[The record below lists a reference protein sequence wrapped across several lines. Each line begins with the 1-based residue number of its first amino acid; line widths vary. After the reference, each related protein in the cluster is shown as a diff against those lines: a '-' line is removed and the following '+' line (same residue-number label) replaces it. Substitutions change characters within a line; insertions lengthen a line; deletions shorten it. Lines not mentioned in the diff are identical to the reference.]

1 MRRRLEGRGDRSKD
15 AAEGTPVKSEME
27 EENDSIV
34 AMKEK
39 NELNDMRDDLNGMK
53 TELSDVRSGLDEI
66 KGLLARLTEEKFS
79 EGKGGFEPKEPK
91 EETGDNQQGSRQQS
105 PQPKPNSK
113 KGHGRLDR
121 ETLAQLCWDGA
132 YATHRKSAS
141 VDASNATLETIA
153 LLSKPL
159 TKIKMEVF
167 GDLQSTYELSR
178 SYEGM
183 CQAEKRVPLLMRMD
197 PVLQKMVYQ
206 SEFNAHWTSETE
218 WAGIPNEAI
227 LHVLRL
233 ESLPRSKSEVLRLL
247 DGVAFPGR
255 LREES
260 TIVEKYRTAFPAYL
274 MEYKKAYS
282 YIMMAEEEQLYERM
296 KADPLRS
303 IPLRDASQKLSRELL
318 PMPGLISRLTAKIP
332 DDLWAAYYDH
342 PMAFDLAAV
351 RNSDDFVM
359 TLDCV
364 LQSWLDIR
372 RDVDSSAYMHKELL
386 QRTRTL
392 VPKITTERTRSISS
406 IDPAS
411 LDATNH
417 DLDSNPPAAPQPAED
432 SDVDTVALDN
442 ADALEYGNPTHL
454 VAIEMAGYLMDPT
467 DMVGPDNPYAETLR
481 CVIQEEGYSDASIQA
496 SGVHA
501 AYQPVPTHGSSQRI
515 AQRIGGPPVVDGR
528 TTGSAAKPR
537 FVRICYEMMFK
548 GSCNKRECRYCHDEQ
563 VIKAFVK
570 AHPERYVDS
579 PYHPSK
585 LRG

>member
-27 EENDSIV
+27 EESDSIV

-141 VDASNATLETIA
+141 VDASNATLETLT

-392 VPKITTERTRSISS
+392 APKITTERTRSISS
-406 IDPAS
+406 IDPG
-411 LDATNH
+411 L
-417 DLDSNPPAAPQPAED
+417 
-432 SDVDTVALDN
+432 
-442 ADALEYGNPTHL
+442 
-454 VAIEMAGYLMDPT
+454 
-467 DMVGPDNPYAETLR
+467 
-481 CVIQEEGYSDASIQA
+481 
-496 SGVHA
+496 
-501 AYQPVPTHGSSQRI
+501 
-515 AQRIGGPPVVDGR
+515 
-528 TTGSAAKPR
+528 
-537 FVRICYEMMFK
+537 
-548 GSCNKRECRYCHDEQ
+548 
-563 VIKAFVK
+563 
-570 AHPERYVDS
+570 
-579 PYHPSK
+579 
-585 LRG
+585 